1 MELGSS
7 ICYGV
12 YLVTVGVATTPDDDQ
27 GVANDGYSR
36 QQPYTEAQEEVAHE
50 VLARAELVS
59 WRFTLELVD
68 VASQTAEPELIR
80 NSGQDKQLSEQN
92 YGMSTTATS
101 GSVISTPLSITT
113 FLAKCRVS
121 VVKRNFIDRKI

>member
-80 NSGQDKQLSEQN
+80 NSGQDKQFPEQN
-92 YGMSTTATS
+92 YVNYCNQWFCDQYTSINHNFLSEMSS
-101 GSVISTPLSITT
+101 
-113 FLAKCRVS
+113 
-121 VVKRNFIDRKI
+121 KRSKT